1 MGVIALNETVLV
13 VDDEKPIVDILKYN
27 LTKEGYNVLM
37 AYDGEEALKA
47 AETGNPDLVLL
58 DIMLPKIDGFSV
70 CKKLREKMTCPII
83 MLTAKGEE
91 VDKVLGLELG
101 ADDYVTKP
109 FSMRELMARVKAN
122 LRRNVMAEPTGQ
134 QKIIKIK
141 DLELDLKSYQLKKK
155 GVPLD
160 LTFREFELIK
170 FLATQAGQV
179 FSREKLLEEVWGYE
193 YYGDIRTVDVTVRRL
208 REKVEDDPAN
218 PAYIL
223 TKRGIGYYFP
233 KQ

>member
-1 MGVIALNETVLV
+1 MNEKVLV

-27 LTKEGYNVLM
+27 LTKEGYNVLV
-37 AYDGEEALKA
+37 AYDGEEAIKV
-47 AETGNPDLVLL
+47 AESASPDLVLL

-122 LRRNVMAEPTGQ
+122 LRRTVLADPAGEQNV
-134 QKIIKIK
+134 IKVR
-141 DLELDLKSYQLKKK
+141 DLELDLKSYQLKKN
-155 GVPLD
+155 GVPLE

-208 REKVEDDPAN
+208 REKVEDDAAN
-218 PAYIL
+218 PTYIL

>member
-1 MGVIALNETVLV
+1 MNETVLV

-27 LTKEGYNVLM
+27 LAKEGYNVLM
-37 AYDGEEALKA
+37 AFDGEEALKA

-122 LRRNVMAEPTGQ
+122 LRRNVMAEPSGQ
-134 QKIIKIK
+134 QQIIKIK

-155 GVPLD
+155 GEPLD

-218 PAYIL
+218 PVYIL

>member
-1 MGVIALNETVLV
+1 MNETVLV

-37 AYDGEEALKA
+37 AYDGEEALKV
-47 AETGNPDLVLL
+47 AEKGNPDLVLL

-109 FSMRELMARVKAN
+109 FSMRELMARIKAN
-122 LRRNVMAEPTGQ
+122 LRRNVMADPAGQ

-141 DLELDLKSYQLKKK
+141 DLELDLQSYQLKKK

-160 LTFREFELIK
+160 LTYREFELIK

-218 PAYIL
+218 PTYIL

>member
-1 MGVIALNETVLV
+1 MNEKILV

-27 LTKEGYNVLM
+27 LTKEGYNVLA
-37 AYDGEEALKA
+37 AYDGEEAIKI
-47 AETGNPDLVLL
+47 AESSNPDLVLL

-70 CKKLREKMTCPII
+70 CKKLRENMTCPII

-109 FSMRELMARVKAN
+109 FSMRELMARIKAN
-122 LRRNVMAEPTGQ
+122 LRRTVMADPAGEQ
-134 QKIIKIK
+134 NVIKVK
-141 DLELDLKSYQLKKK
+141 DLELDLKSYQLKKN

-208 REKVEDDPAN
+208 REKVEDDAAN
-218 PAYIL
+218 PTYIL
-223 TKRGIGYYFP
+223 TKRGIGYYFL

>member
-1 MGVIALNETVLV
+1 LNETVLV

-27 LTKEGYNVLM
+27 LAKEGYNVLT
-37 AYDGEEALKA
+37 AYDGEEAIKA
-47 AETGNPDLVLL
+47 AEKGDPDLVLL
-58 DIMLPKIDGFSV
+58 DIMLPKVDGFSV
-70 CKKLREKMTCPII
+70 CKKLREKMACPII

-122 LRRNVMAEPTGQ
+122 LRRTVLLGPAGQ
-134 QKIIKIK
+134 QQVIKVK
-141 DLELDLKSYQLKKK
+141 DLELDLKSYQLKKN
-155 GVPLD
+155 GVPLE

-170 FLATQAGQV
+170 FIATQAGQV

-193 YYGDIRTVDVTVRRL
+193 YYGDIRTVDVTIRRL
-208 REKVEDDPAN
+208 REKVEDDAAN
-218 PAYIL
+218 PTYIL
-223 TKRGIGYYFP
+223 TKRGIGYYFL